1 MNNLVNNELSLSSLK
16 VSKMLSKRH
25 SDLLR
30 DMEIYSNYLNN
41 SIQRNFA
48 LNEFWQE
55 STYKDRIGRTL
66 KCYQITKKGCEFLA
80 HKMTGKK
87 GSVFTATY
95 INRFH
100 EMEKQLHDAS
110 SDNKLH
116 CTKWR
121 QEKVMTTRDFWQL
134 TGVSQ
139 GNINWF
145 LKKFNLK
152 YWGLKGKDLK
162 TYKVI
167 NDLNHNLASSMTL
180 IPHYSAIK
188 LVKQLDLWTKELQEN
203 FNRYFESSN
212 ELVTLNKQEVLP
224 LEKGD
229 IVSIRN
235 EKIIE
240 SVNRF
245 KKKIGAVE
253 VLLDELIANRRTRL
267 EHQQWGDMI
276 LKLVYA
282 VATEMYAFK
291 TKL

>member
-1 MNNLVNNELSLSSLK
+1 
-16 VSKMLSKRH
+16 
-25 SDLLR
+25 
-30 DMEIYSNYLNN
+30 
-41 SIQRNFA
+41 
-48 LNEFWQE
+48 
-55 STYKDRIGRTL
+55 
-66 KCYQITKKGCEFLA
+66 
-80 HKMTGKK
+80 
-87 GSVFTATY
+87 
-95 INRFH
+95 
-100 EMEKQLHDAS
+100 
-110 SDNKLH
+110 
-116 CTKWR
+116 
-121 QEKVMTTRDFWQL
+121 
-134 TGVSQ
+134 
-139 GNINWF
+139 
-145 LKKFNLK
+145 
-152 YWGLKGKDLK
+152 
-162 TYKVI
+162 
-167 NDLNHNLASSMTL
+167 MTL

-188 LVKQLDLWTKELQEN
+188 LAKQLDLWTKELQEN